1 MIGPKSGLK
10 WSCRLASPATYGA
23 ESGQQRHQRGV
34 GRLLA
39 VGLNYPRGEKM
50 KLTRTAKFAL
60 AVVASS
66 ALAVSLLTPAQAA
79 TRSTVILHETNPIT
93 GLNCS
98 LSATN
103 STTCSAV
110 NYLQGAGF
118 NYYNNKKE
126 LIPNTIFGSYKIVKK
141 SATDFRTS
149 WTVNPGRVWSDGT
162 PITGEDLLLSHV
174 LQSDA
179 YSIAAGLGDPKSKTE
194 KPAFNGLGYSGVY
207 ATNIVGEPT
216 LSADKMT
223 VTLRFKKPIANW
235 DLYGPGPGSVHA
247 LVLMA
252 EGKKA
257 LGTVAENEAARAR
270 FVTAFNNKDTAL
282 LKKMGEIWT
291 KDYTITTVDKTTNPL
306 LLISNGGFILESAV
320 AKTSVTLKKNPKY
333 NSGPAMSGTIDTVV
347 FKFIGDGT
355 AAAQALANGEL
366 DVYAGQATAD
376 GVALLKKISAVNVT
390 GKSEVAYEHW
400 DLHYDTV
407 PDEAPYTGLFSV
419 KDGAKSLALRKAF
432 LLALPRDEIMSKLI
446 APINGETTAIK
457 STWVAPGSALYTK
470 VSAANGS
477 NFYTRGTQETR
488 NASALALVQKY
499 YPNVLKSP
507 LKVRVLVP
515 GNNPRRASEF
525 ALAKANLAKVGFD
538 LVGDVR
544 TDWPSKL
551 GNSDYDAYFFAWVAS
566 SVTQRQSAE
575 VFDTNG
581 GNNIIGY
588 SNSTVDGIISTLDAP
603 LSISVLAAKYIA
615 IERLTNA
622 DAITIGVFIHPGVVA
637 INKEL
642 KNLKPSPLS
651 PQMVWNYWEWTY

>member
-1 MIGPKSGLK
+1 MWG
-10 WSCRLASPATYGA
+10 WY
-23 ESGQQRHQRGV
+23 
-34 GRLLA
+34 GRLSPPMGRCGVSRLFTCA
-39 VGLNYPRGEKM
+39 QLTPQGGLM
-50 KLTRTAKFAL
+50 KLNRSAKFAL
-60 AVVASS
+60 AITASA

-110 NYLQGAGF
+110 GYLQGNGF
-118 NYYNNKKE
+118 NYYNDKKE
-126 LIPNTIFGSYKIVKK
+126 LVKNTVFGSYKIVKNT
-141 SATDFRTS
+141 ATDFRTS
-149 WTVNPGRVWSDGT
+149 WTVAPGRVWSDGT

-174 LQSDA
+174 LSSNA
-179 YSIAAGLGDPKSKTE
+179 YSIAAGLGDPKSKTD

-207 ATNIVGEPT
+207 DANIVGEPT

-235 DLYGPGPGSVHA
+235 DLYGPGPSPVHTMI
-247 LVLMA
+247 LMA

-257 LGTVAENEAARAR
+257 LGTVAENTAARAR
-270 FVTAFNNKDTAL
+270 FVAAFNAKDSTL
-282 LKKMGEIWT
+282 LKKLGKIWSE
-291 KDYTITTVDKTTNPL
+291 DYTITTVDKSTNPL
-306 LLISNGGFILESAV
+306 LLVGNGGFIIDNAV

-333 NSGPAMSGTIDTVV
+333 NSGPAMTGSIDTVV

-376 GVALLKKISAVNVT
+376 GVAALKKITNVNVV
-390 GKSEVAYEHW
+390 GISNVAYEHW

-407 PDEAPYTGLFSV
+407 PGEDPYTGLFSV
-419 KDGAKSLALRKAF
+419 KDGAKSKALRQAF
-432 LLALPRDEIMSKLI
+432 LLGLPREEIMTKLI
-446 APINGETTAIK
+446 APINGVTTPIQ
-457 STWVAPGSALYTK
+457 STWVSPGSSMYANVT
-470 VSAANGS
+470 AGNGS
-477 NFYTRGTQETR
+477 SALSRGSQESR
-488 NASALALVQKY
+488 NAAALALVKKY
-499 YPNVLKSP
+499 YPKVLSNP

-538 LVGDVR
+538 LQGEVR

-551 GNSDYDAYFFAWVAS
+551 GTSDYDVYFFAWVAS

-581 GNNIIGY
+581 GNNILGY
-588 SNSTVDGIISTLDAP
+588 SNAKVDALIATLDSP
-603 LSISVLAAKYIA
+603 LSDATLANTYKQ
-615 IERLTNA
+615 IEYLTNN
-622 DAITIGVFIHPGVVA
+622 DAITVGVFVHPGVVA
-637 INKEL
+637 VNKDL
-642 KNLKPSPLS
+642 KNVKPGPLS
-651 PQMVWNYWEWTY
+651 PQMVWNFWEWTY

>member
-1 MIGPKSGLK
+1 
-10 WSCRLASPATYGA
+10 
-23 ESGQQRHQRGV
+23 
-34 GRLLA
+34 
-39 VGLNYPRGEKM
+39 M
-50 KLTRTAKFAL
+50 KFTRSAKFAL
-60 AVVASS
+60 AAAAAA

-110 NYLQGAGF
+110 SYLQGAGF

-126 LIPNTIFGSYKIVKK
+126 LVKNTIFGSYKITKK
-141 SATDFRTS
+141 SANDFRVQY
-149 WTVNPGRVWSDGT
+149 TVNPGRVWSDGT
-162 PITGEDLLLSHV
+162 PIDGVDLLLSHV
-174 LQSDA
+174 LSSDA
-179 YSIAAGLGDPKSKTE
+179 YSIAAGLGDPKSKTT

-207 ATNIVGEPT
+207 ADNIVGDPV
-216 LSADKMT
+216 LSADKMS
-223 VTLRFKKPIANW
+223 VTLQYKKPIANW
-235 DLYGPGPGSVHA
+235 DLYGPGPAAVHT

-252 EGKKA
+252 DGKTSLQSASANQDAKDRF
-257 LGTVAENEAARAR
+257 LAA
-270 FVTAFNNKDTAL
+270 FKSKDTAL
-282 LKKMGEIWT
+282 LKKMGKIWSE
-291 KDYTITTVDKTTNPL
+291 DYTITTVDSKTNPL
-306 LLISNGGFILESAV
+306 LLVSNGGFILDSAV
-320 AKTSVTLKKNPKY
+320 AKTSVTLVKNPKY
-333 NSGPAMSGTIDTVV
+333 NSGPAMSGTIDKVV

-366 DVYAGQATAD
+366 DVYSGQATAD
-376 GVALLKKISAVNVT
+376 GVAKLKAISAVNLV
-390 GKSEVAYEHW
+390 GVNNVAYEHW

-432 LLALPRDEIMSKLI
+432 LLAIPRNEIMEKLI
-446 APINGETTAIK
+446 APINGVTTPIQ
-457 STWVAPGSALYTK
+457 STWVSPGSATYDK
-470 VSAANGS
+470 VIAANGS
-477 NFYTRGTQETR
+477 AFYSRGTQETR

-499 YPNVLKSP
+499 YPDVLKSP

-525 ALAKANLAKVGFD
+525 ALAKANMAKVGFD

-581 GNNIIGY
+581 GNNILGY
-588 SNSTVDGIISTLDAP
+588 SNPAVDGIISTLDSP
-603 LSISVLAAKYIA
+603 LSDSLLAAKYIQ

-622 DAITIGVFIHPGVVA
+622 DAITIGVFVHPGVVA
-637 INKEL
+637 VNKDL
-642 KNLKPSPLS
+642 KNVKPAPLS

>member
-1 MIGPKSGLK
+1 
-10 WSCRLASPATYGA
+10 
-23 ESGQQRHQRGV
+23 
-34 GRLLA
+34 
-39 VGLNYPRGEKM
+39 M
-50 KLTRTAKFAL
+50 KLTRGAKFAL
-60 AVVASS
+60 AVAASS

-79 TRSTVILHETNPIT
+79 TRSTVILHETNSIT

-110 NYLQGAGF
+110 SYLQGMGF

-126 LIPNTIFGSYKIVKK
+126 LVKNSTFGSYKLVKNT
-141 SATDFRTS
+141 ATDFRVMY
-149 WTVNPGRVWSDGT
+149 TVAPGRVWSDGT
-162 PITGEDLLLSHV
+162 PITGVDLLLSHV
-174 LQSDA
+174 LNSNA
-179 YSIAAGLGDPKSKTE
+179 YSIAAGLGDPEGKDA
-194 KPAFNGLGYSGVY
+194 PAFNGLGYSGVY
-207 ATNIVGEPT
+207 DANIVGVPT
-216 LSADKMT
+216 LSADEMS
-223 VTLRFKKPIANW
+223 VTLQYKKRIANW
-235 DLYGPGPGSVHA
+235 DVYGPGPSSVHA

-252 EGKKA
+252 EGKTE
-257 LGTVAENEAARAR
+257 LQSVAANNAAKDR
-270 FVTAFNNKDTAL
+270 FLAAFKSKDTAL
-282 LKKMGEIWT
+282 LKKMGKIWT
-291 KDYTITTVDKTTNPL
+291 NDYTITTVDSKTNPL
-306 LLISNGGFILESAV
+306 LLISNGGFILDSAV

-376 GVALLKKISAVNVT
+376 GVAKLKAIQNVNVI
-390 GKSEVAYEHW
+390 GKEEVAYEHW
-400 DLHYDTV
+400 DLHYNTA

-432 LLALPRDEIMSKLI
+432 LLALPRVEIIEKLI
-446 APINGETTAIK
+446 APINGVTTPIA
-457 STWVAPGSALYTK
+457 STWVSPGSALYAK
-470 VSAANGS
+470 VTSANGS
-477 NFYTRGTQETR
+477 SFYSRGTQETR
-488 NASALALVQKY
+488 NKSALALVQKF
-499 YPNVLKSP
+499 YPNALKSP

-525 ALAKANLAKVGFD
+525 ALAKANMAKVGFD

-581 GNNIIGY
+581 GNNILGY
-588 SNSTVDGIISTLDAP
+588 SNPAVDAIIATLDAP
-603 LSISVLAAKYIA
+603 LSESILAAKYIQ

-622 DAITIGVFIHPGVVA
+622 DAITLGVFIHPGVAAV
-637 INKEL
+637 NKDL
-642 KNLKPSPLS
+642 KNVKPGPLS

>member
-1 MIGPKSGLK
+1 MGQVD
-10 WSCRLASPATYGA
+10 SPQT
-23 ESGQQRHQRGV
+23 
-34 GRLLA
+34 LL
-39 VGLNYPRGEKM
+39 LIPRGGSM
-50 KLTRTAKFAL
+50 KFTRSAKFAL
-60 AVVASS
+60 AAAASA

-110 NYLQGAGF
+110 GYLQGAGF

-126 LIPNTIFGSYKIVKK
+126 LIKNTVFGSYKIVKN
-141 SATDFRTS
+141 SATDFRTQ

-174 LQSDA
+174 LNSDA
-179 YSIAAGLGDPKSKTE
+179 YSKAAGLGDPKDK
-194 KPAFNGLGYSGVY
+194 KVAPAFNGLGYSGVY
-207 ATNIVGEPT
+207 ADNIVGEPV

-223 VTLRFKKPIANW
+223 VTLQFKKKIANW
-235 DLYGPGPGSVHA
+235 DLYGPGPASVHT

-252 EGKKA
+252 EGATK
-257 LGTVAENEAARAR
+257 LGTVAENVAARDR
-270 FVTAFNNKDTAL
+270 FVKAFTSKDTAL
-282 LKKMGEIWT
+282 LTKMGKVWT
-291 KDYTITTVDKTTNPL
+291 NDYTITTVDSKTNPL
-306 LLISNGGFILESAV
+306 LLVGNGGFIIDNAV
-320 AKTSVTLKKNPKY
+320 AKTSVTLVKNPKY
-333 NSGPAMSGTIDTVV
+333 NSGPAMSGTIDKVV

-366 DVYAGQATAD
+366 DVYSGQATAD
-376 GVALLKKISAVNVT
+376 GVAKLKAIQNVNVV
-390 GKSEVAYEHW
+390 GVNNVAYEHW
-400 DLHYDTV
+400 DLHYDTA

-432 LLALPRDEIMSKLI
+432 LLALPRNEIMEKLI
-446 APINGETTAIK
+446 APINGVANPIQ
-457 STWVAPGSALYTK
+457 STWISPGSAAYDKL
-470 VSAANGS
+470 VAANGS
-477 NFYTRGTQETR
+477 AFYSRGTQETR

-525 ALAKANLAKVGFD
+525 ALAKANMAKVGFE
-538 LVGDVR
+538 LVGEVR

-588 SNSTVDGIISTLDAP
+588 SNKTVDGIIATLDAP
-603 LSISVLAAKYIA
+603 MSESLLVAKYIQ

-637 INKEL
+637 VNKDL
-642 KNLKPSPLS
+642 KNVKPAPLS

>member
-1 MIGPKSGLK
+1 
-10 WSCRLASPATYGA
+10 
-23 ESGQQRHQRGV
+23 
-34 GRLLA
+34 
-39 VGLNYPRGEKM
+39 M
-50 KLTRTAKFAL
+50 KFTRSAKFAL
-60 AVVASS
+60 ATAASA
-66 ALAVSLLTPAQAA
+66 ALAFSLLTPASAN

-110 NYLQGAGF
+110 SYLQGAGF

-126 LIPNTIFGSYKIVKK
+126 LVRNTVFGSYKVVKN

-174 LQSDA
+174 LSSNA
-179 YSIAAGLGDPKSKTE
+179 YSIAAGLGDPEGKDA
-194 KPAFNGLGYSGVY
+194 PAFNGLGYSGVY
-207 ATNIVGEPT
+207 DANIVGEPT

-223 VTLRFKKPIANW
+223 VTLRFKKRIANW
-235 DLYGPGPGSVHA
+235 DLYGPGPASVHA

-252 EGKKA
+252 EGKDK
-257 LGTVAENEAARAR
+257 LGTVAENEAARDR
-270 FVTAFNNKDTAL
+270 FVKAFRDKDTTL
-282 LKKMGEIWT
+282 LKKMGKVWT
-291 KDYTITTVDKTTNPL
+291 EDYLITTVDSKTNPL
-306 LLISNGGFILESAV
+306 LLVGNGGFQLESAV

-333 NSGPAMSGTIDTVV
+333 NSGPAMSGSVDTVV

-366 DVYAGQATAD
+366 DIYSGQATAD
-376 GVALLKKISAVNVT
+376 GVAKLKSIKNVNVIGT
-390 GKSEVAYEHW
+390 DDVAYEHW

-407 PDEAPYTGLFSV
+407 TGEAPYTGLFSV
-419 KDGAKSLALRKAF
+419 KDGARSKALRQAF
-432 LLALPRDEIMSKLI
+432 LLALPRNEMMEKLI
-446 APINGETTAIK
+446 APINGETEPIR
-457 STWVAPGSALYTK
+457 STWISPGSAAYSKLI
-470 VSAANGS
+470 AANGS
-477 NFYTRGTQETR
+477 AFYSRGTQESR
-488 NASALALVQKY
+488 NKSALALVRKF
-499 YPNVLKSP
+499 YPNALKSP

-525 ALAKANLAKVGFD
+525 ALAKANMAKVGFD

-575 VFDTNG
+575 IFDTNG
-581 GNNIIGY
+581 GNNILGY
-588 SNSTVDGIISTLDAP
+588 SNKRVDAIIATLDAP
-603 LSISVLAAKYIA
+603 MSESALVNKYIQ

-622 DAITIGVFIHPGVVA
+622 DAITIGVFIFPGVVA
-637 INKEL
+637 VNKDL
-642 KNLKPSPLS
+642 KNVKPGPLS
-651 PQMVWNYWEWTY
+651 PTMVWNYWEWTY

>member
-1 MIGPKSGLK
+1 MYPITPQGGL
-10 WSCRLASPATYGA
+10 
-23 ESGQQRHQRGV
+23 
-34 GRLLA
+34 
-39 VGLNYPRGEKM
+39 M
-50 KLTRTAKFAL
+50 KLQRSAKFAL
-60 AVVASS
+60 AITASA

-110 NYLQGAGF
+110 NYLQGMGF
-118 NYYNNKKE
+118 NYYNDKKE
-126 LIPNTIFGSYKIVKK
+126 LVKNTVFGSYKIVKN
-141 SATDFRTS
+141 SPTDFRTQ

-162 PITGEDLLLSHV
+162 PITGEDLLMSHV

-207 ATNIVGEPT
+207 AANIVGEPT
-216 LSADKMT
+216 LSADKMS

-235 DLYGPGPGSVHA
+235 DLYGPGPSSVHA

-257 LGTVAENEAARAR
+257 LGTVAENIAARDR
-270 FVTAFNNKDTAL
+270 FVTAFNAKDSTL
-282 LKKMGEIWT
+282 LKKMGKVWT
-291 KDYTITTVDKTTNPL
+291 EDFTITTVDKTTNPL
-306 LLISNGGFILESAV
+306 LLISNGGFIIDNAV

-376 GVALLKKISAVNVT
+376 GVAALKKISNVNVV
-390 GKSEVAYEHW
+390 GINNVAYEHW

-419 KDGAKSLALRKAF
+419 KDGAKSLALRQAF
-432 LLALPRDEIMSKLI
+432 LLGIPRDEIMEKLI
-446 APINGETTAIK
+446 APINGVKTPIN
-457 STWVAPGSALYTK
+457 STWVSPGSALYAK
-470 VSAANGS
+470 VTAANGS
-477 NFYTRGTQETR
+477 ERITRGTQESR
-488 NASALALVQKY
+488 NLTALNLVKKY

-525 ALAKANLAKVGFD
+525 ALAKANMAKIGFD

-551 GNSDYDAYFFAWVAS
+551 GNSDYDVYFFAWVAS

-588 SNSTVDGIISTLDAP
+588 SNPAVDGIIATLDSP
-603 LSISVLAAKYIA
+603 LSEAILGAKYIA

-622 DAITIGVFIHPGVVA
+622 DAITTGVFVHPGVVA
-637 INKEL
+637 VNKDL
-642 KNLKPSPLS
+642 KNVRPGPLS
-651 PQMVWNYWEWTY
+651 PQMVWNFWEWTY

>member
-1 MIGPKSGLK
+1 MGQVD
-10 WSCRLASPATYGA
+10 SPQT
-23 ESGQQRHQRGV
+23 
-34 GRLLA
+34 LL
-39 VGLNYPRGEKM
+39 LIPRGGTM
-50 KLTRTAKFAL
+50 KLNRSAKYAFA
-60 AVVASS
+60 VAAAA

-110 NYLQGAGF
+110 SYIQGAGF

-126 LIPNTIFGSYKIVKK
+126 LVKNTVFGSYKITKK
-141 SATDFRTS
+141 SATDFRVQY
-149 WTVNPGRVWSDGT
+149 TVNPGRVWSDGT
-162 PITGEDLLLSHV
+162 PIDAVDLLLSHV
-174 LQSDA
+174 LSSDA
-179 YSIAAGLGDPKSKTE
+179 YSIAAGLGDPKSKTA

-207 ATNIVGEPT
+207 ADNIVGEPV
-216 LSADKMT
+216 LSADKMS
-223 VTLRFKKPIANW
+223 VTLQYKKPIANW
-235 DLYGPGPGSVHA
+235 DIYGPGPSPVHT

-252 EGKKA
+252 EGKTSLQSVSANQDAKDRF
-257 LGTVAENEAARAR
+257 LAAYKS
-270 FVTAFNNKDTAL
+270 KDTAL
-282 LKKMGEIWT
+282 LKKIGKIWSE
-291 KDYTITTVDKTTNPL
+291 DYTITTVDSKTNPL
-306 LLISNGGFILESAV
+306 LLVGNGGFILESAV
-320 AKTSVTLKKNPKY
+320 AKTSVTLVKNPKY
-333 NSGPAMSGTIDTVV
+333 NSGPAMSGTVDKVV

-376 GVALLKKISAVNVT
+376 GVAKLKSISSVNVVGT
-390 GKSEVAYEHW
+390 DQVAYEHW

-407 PDEAPYTGLFSV
+407 VDEAPYTGLFSV
-419 KDGAKSLALRKAF
+419 KDGAKSKALRQAF
-432 LLALPRDEIMSKLI
+432 LLALPRNEIMAKLI
-446 APINGETTAIK
+446 APINGVTTPIA
-457 STWVAPGSALYTK
+457 STWVAPGSAMYDK
-470 VSAANGS
+470 VTASNGS
-477 NFYTRGTQETR
+477 FFYSRGTQETR
-488 NASALALVQKY
+488 NASALALVQKF
-499 YPNVLKSP
+499 YPNALKSP

-525 ALAKANLAKVGFD
+525 ALAKANMAKVGFD

-581 GNNIIGY
+581 GNNILGY
-588 SNSTVDGIISTLDAP
+588 SNPAVDAIIATLDAP
-603 LSISVLAAKYIA
+603 MSDSLLAAKYIQ

-622 DAITIGVFIHPGVVA
+622 DAITTGVFIHPGVVA
-637 INKEL
+637 VNKDL
-642 KNLKPSPLS
+642 KNVKPGPLS

>member
-1 MIGPKSGLK
+1 MGLVD
-10 WSCRLASPATYGA
+10 SPQTLFFNPQG
-23 ESGQQRHQRGV
+23 GTMKFTRG
-34 GRLLA
+34 
-39 VGLNYPRGEKM
+39 
-50 KLTRTAKFAL
+50 AKFAL
-60 AVVASS
+60 ATAASA
-66 ALAVSLLTPAQAA
+66 ALAFSLLTPAQAA

-110 NYLQGAGF
+110 SYLQSAGF

-126 LIPNTIFGSYKIVKK
+126 LIRNTVFGSYKVVKN
-141 SATDFRTS
+141 SATDFRTQ

-174 LQSDA
+174 LSSNA
-179 YSIAAGLGDPKSKTE
+179 YSIAAGLGDPEGKDA
-194 KPAFNGLGYSGVY
+194 PAFNGLGYSGVY
-207 ATNIVGEPT
+207 DANIVGEPT

-223 VTLRFKKPIANW
+223 VTLRFKKRIANW
-235 DLYGPGPGSVHA
+235 DLYGVGPSPVHT

-252 EGKKA
+252 EGKEK
-257 LGTVAENEAARAR
+257 LGTVAENEAARDR
-270 FVTAFNNKDTAL
+270 FVDAFRDKDTAL
-282 LKKMGEIWT
+282 LKKMGKVWT
-291 KDYTITTVDKTTNPL
+291 DDYTITTVNDKTNPL
-306 LLISNGGFILESAV
+306 LLVGNGGFQLESAV

-333 NSGPAMSGTIDTVV
+333 NSGPAMSGSVDTVV

-366 DVYAGQATAD
+366 DVYSGQATAD
-376 GVALLKKISAVNVT
+376 GVAKLKAIKNVNVV
-390 GKSEVAYEHW
+390 GKDEVAYEHW
-400 DLHYDTV
+400 DLHYDTA

-419 KDGAKSLALRKAF
+419 KDGARSKALRQAF
-432 LLALPRDEIMSKLI
+432 LLALPRQEMMEKLI
-446 APINGETTAIK
+446 APINGETEPIR
-457 STWVAPGSALYTK
+457 STWLAPGSAAYDKL
-470 VSAANGS
+470 VAANGS
-477 NFYTRGTQETR
+477 AFFSRGTQASR
-488 NASALALVQKY
+488 NKSALALVRKF
-499 YPNVLKSP
+499 YPNALKNP

-538 LVGDVR
+538 LVGEVR

-566 SVTQRQSAE
+566 AVTQRQSAE

-581 GNNIIGY
+581 GNNILGY
-588 SNSTVDGIISTLDAP
+588 SNKAVDAIIATLDTPMSENA
-603 LSISVLAAKYIA
+603 LVNKYIQ

-622 DAITIGVFIHPGVVA
+622 DAVTLGVFIHPGVVA
-637 INKEL
+637 VNKDL
-642 KNLKPSPLS
+642 KNVKPGPLS
-651 PQMVWNYWEWTY
+651 PTMVWNYWEWTY

>member
-1 MIGPKSGLK
+1 
-10 WSCRLASPATYGA
+10 
-23 ESGQQRHQRGV
+23 
-34 GRLLA
+34 
-39 VGLNYPRGEKM
+39 M
-50 KLTRTAKFAL
+50 KLTRGAKFAL
-60 AVVASS
+60 ALVASS

-79 TRSTVILHETNPIT
+79 TRSTVILHETNSIT

-118 NYYNNKKE
+118 NYYNDKKE
-126 LIPNTIFGSYKIVKK
+126 LVKNTVFGSYKIVKNTP
-141 SATDFRTS
+141 TDFRTS
-149 WTVNPGRVWSDGT
+149 WTVNPGRLWSDGT

-174 LQSDA
+174 TQSDA
-179 YSIAAGLGDPKSKTE
+179 YSIAAGLGDPKSKTA
-194 KPAFNGLGYSGVY
+194 KPAFNGLGYSSVY
-207 ATNIVGEPT
+207 ADNIVGEPT

-235 DLYGPGPGSVHA
+235 DLYGPGPSAVHA

-257 LGTVAENEAARAR
+257 LGTVAENIAARDR

-282 LKKMGEIWT
+282 LKKMGDVWT
-291 KDYTITTVDKTTNPL
+291 NDFTITTVNSSTNPL
-306 LLISNGGFILESAV
+306 LLVGNGGFIIDNAV

-376 GVALLKKISAVNVT
+376 GVAALKKISNVNVV
-390 GKSEVAYEHW
+390 GINNVAYEHW
-400 DLHYDTV
+400 DLHYNTV

-432 LLALPRDEIMSKLI
+432 ILAIPRDEIMTKLI
-446 APINGETTAIK
+446 APINGVTKPIS
-457 STWVAPGSALYTK
+457 STWVSPGSALYEK
-470 VSAANGS
+470 VTAANGS
-477 NFYTRGTQETR
+477 AFYNRGTQDSR

-499 YPNVLKSP
+499 YPNALKSP
-507 LKVRVLVP
+507 IKVRVLVP

-525 ALAKANLAKVGFD
+525 ALAKANMAKVGFE

-566 SVTQRQSAE
+566 SVTQRQSAA
-575 VFDTNG
+575 VFDTDG
-581 GNNIIGY
+581 GNNILGY
-588 SNSTVDGIISTLDAP
+588 SNPAVDAIIATLDAP
-603 LSISVLAAKYIA
+603 LKETILAQKYIA

-622 DAITIGVFIHPGVVA
+622 DAITVGVFVHPGVVA
-637 INKEL
+637 VNKDL
-642 KNLKPSPLS
+642 KNVKPAPLS
-651 PQMVWNYWEWTY
+651 PQMVWNFWEWTY

>member
-1 MIGPKSGLK
+1 
-10 WSCRLASPATYGA
+10 
-23 ESGQQRHQRGV
+23 
-34 GRLLA
+34 
-39 VGLNYPRGEKM
+39 M
-50 KLTRTAKFAL
+50 KFTRSAKFAL
-60 AVVASS
+60 AAAAAA

-110 NYLQGAGF
+110 SYLQGAGF

-126 LIPNTIFGSYKIVKK
+126 LVKNTIFGSYKITKK
-141 SATDFRTS
+141 SANDFRVQY
-149 WTVNPGRVWSDGT
+149 TVNPGRVWSDGT
-162 PITGEDLLLSHV
+162 PIDGVDLLLSHV
-174 LQSDA
+174 LSSDA
-179 YSIAAGLGDPKSKTE
+179 YSIAAGLGDPKSKTT

-207 ATNIVGEPT
+207 ADNIVGDPV
-216 LSADKMT
+216 LSADKMS
-223 VTLRFKKPIANW
+223 VTLQYKKPIANW
-235 DLYGPGPGSVHA
+235 DLYGPGPAAVHT

-252 EGKKA
+252 DGKTSLQSASANQDAKD
-257 LGTVAENEAARAR
+257 R
-270 FVTAFNNKDTAL
+270 FLDAFKSKDTAL
-282 LKKMGEIWT
+282 LKKIGKIWSE
-291 KDYTITTVDKTTNPL
+291 DYTITTVDSKTNPL
-306 LLISNGGFILESAV
+306 LLVSNGGFILDSAV
-320 AKTSVTLKKNPKY
+320 AKTSVTLVKNPKY
-333 NSGPAMSGTIDTVV
+333 NSGPAMSGTIDKVV

-366 DVYAGQATAD
+366 DVYSGQATAD
-376 GVALLKKISAVNVT
+376 GVAKLKAISAVNLV
-390 GKSEVAYEHW
+390 GVNNVAYEHW

-432 LLALPRDEIMSKLI
+432 LLAIPRNEIMEKLI
-446 APINGETTAIK
+446 APINGVTTPIQ
-457 STWVAPGSALYTK
+457 STWVSPGSATYDK
-470 VSAANGS
+470 VIAANGS
-477 NFYTRGTQETR
+477 AFYSRGTQETR

-499 YPNVLKSP
+499 YPNALKQP
-507 LKVRVLVP
+507 VKVRVLVP

-525 ALAKANLAKVGFD
+525 ALAKANMAKVGFD

-581 GNNIIGY
+581 GNNILGY
-588 SNSTVDGIISTLDAP
+588 SNPAVDGIISTLDSP
-603 LSISVLAAKYIA
+603 LSDSLLAAKYIQ

-622 DAITIGVFIHPGVVA
+622 DAITIGVFVHPGVVA
-637 INKEL
+637 VNKDL
-642 KNLKPSPLS
+642 KNVKPAPLS

>member
-1 MIGPKSGLK
+1 
-10 WSCRLASPATYGA
+10 
-23 ESGQQRHQRGV
+23 
-34 GRLLA
+34 
-39 VGLNYPRGEKM
+39 M
-50 KLTRTAKFAL
+50 KLQRSAKFAL
-60 AVVASS
+60 AITASA

-79 TRSTVILHETNPIT
+79 TRSTVILHETNAIT

-110 NYLQGAGF
+110 SYLQGAGF

-126 LIPNTIFGSYKIVKK
+126 LVKNTVFGSYKITKNTK
-141 SATDFRTS
+141 TDFRTS

-179 YSIAAGLGDPKSKTE
+179 YSIAAGLGDPTSKTA

-207 ATNIVGEPT
+207 ADNIVGEPT

-235 DLYGPGPGSVHA
+235 DLYGPGPASVHA
-247 LVLMA
+247 LVLLA
-252 EGKKA
+252 EGKKD
-257 LGTVAENEAARAR
+257 LGTVAQNEAARDR
-270 FVTAFNNKDTAL
+270 FVTAFNAKDSVL
-282 LKKMGEIWT
+282 LKKIGKVWSE
-291 KDYTITTVDKTTNPL
+291 DFTITTVDKTTNPL
-306 LLISNGGFILESAV
+306 LLVSNGGFILDSAV

-333 NSGPAMSGTIDTVV
+333 NSGPAMSGSIDTVV

-376 GVALLKKISAVNVT
+376 GVAALKKISAVNVV
-390 GKSEVAYEHW
+390 GVEQVAYEHW

-407 PDEAPYTGLFSV
+407 VDEAPYTGLFSV
-419 KDGAKSLALRKAF
+419 KDGAKSLALRQAF
-432 LLALPRDEIMSKLI
+432 LLGIPRDEIMEKLI
-446 APINGETTAIK
+446 APINGVTTPLS
-457 STWVAPGSALYTK
+457 STWVSPGSALYSK
-470 VSAANGS
+470 VIAANGS
-477 NFYTRGTQETR
+477 SFLTRGTQASR
-488 NASALALVQKY
+488 NLTALNLVKKY
-499 YPNVLKSP
+499 YPNALKSP
-507 LKVRVLVP
+507 VKVRVLVP

-525 ALAKANLAKVGFD
+525 ALAKANMAKIGFD

-544 TDWPSKL
+544 TDWPSLL
-551 GNSDYDAYFFAWVAS
+551 GNSNYDAYFFAWVAS

-575 VFDTNG
+575 VFDSNG
-581 GNNIIGY
+581 GNNILGY
-588 SNSTVDGIISTLDAP
+588 SNPAVDGIIATLDTP
-603 LSISVLAAKYIA
+603 LSEAILGAKYIA

-622 DAITIGVFIHPGVVA
+622 DAITTGVFVHPGVVA
-637 INKEL
+637 VNKDL
-642 KNLKPSPLS
+642 KNVKPGPLS

>member
-1 MIGPKSGLK
+1 MGQVD
-10 WSCRLASPATYGA
+10 SPQT
-23 ESGQQRHQRGV
+23 
-34 GRLLA
+34 LL
-39 VGLNYPRGEKM
+39 LIPRGGTM
-50 KLTRTAKFAL
+50 KLNRSAKYAFA
-60 AVVASS
+60 VAAAA

-110 NYLQGAGF
+110 SYIQGAGF

-126 LIPNTIFGSYKIVKK
+126 LVKNTVFGSYKITKK
-141 SATDFRTS
+141 SATDFRVQY
-149 WTVNPGRVWSDGT
+149 TVNPGRVWSDGT
-162 PITGEDLLLSHV
+162 PIDAVDLLLSHV
-174 LQSDA
+174 LSSDA
-179 YSIAAGLGDPKSKTE
+179 YSIAAGLGDPKSKTA

-207 ATNIVGEPT
+207 ADNIVGEPV
-216 LSADKMT
+216 LSADHMS
-223 VTLRFKKPIANW
+223 VTLQYKKPIANW
-235 DLYGPGPGSVHA
+235 DIYGPGPSPVHT

-252 EGKKA
+252 EGKTSLQSVSA
-257 LGTVAENEAARAR
+257 NEAAKDR
-270 FVTAFNNKDTAL
+270 FLAAFNAKDSTL
-282 LKKMGEIWT
+282 LKKIGKIWSE
-291 KDYTITTVDKTTNPL
+291 DYTITTVDSKTNPL
-306 LLISNGGFILESAV
+306 LLVSNGGFIIDSAV
-320 AKTSVTLKKNPKY
+320 AKTSVTLVKNPKY
-333 NSGPAMSGTIDTVV
+333 NSGPALSGTVDKIV

-376 GVALLKKISAVNVT
+376 GVAALKKISSVNVVGT
-390 GKSEVAYEHW
+390 DQVAYEHW

-407 PDEAPYTGLFSV
+407 VDEAPYTGLFSV
-419 KDGAKSLALRKAF
+419 KDGAKSKALRQAF
-432 LLALPRDEIMSKLI
+432 LLALPRNEIMEKLI
-446 APINGETTAIK
+446 APINGVTTPIS
-457 STWVAPGSALYTK
+457 STWVAPGSAMYDK
-470 VSAANGS
+470 VIASNGS
-477 NFYTRGTQETR
+477 SFYSRGTQETR
-488 NASALALVQKY
+488 NASALALVQKF
-499 YPNVLKSP
+499 YPNALKSP
-507 LKVRVLVP
+507 IKVRVLVP

-525 ALAKANLAKVGFD
+525 ALAKANMAKVGFD

-581 GNNIIGY
+581 GNNILGY
-588 SNSTVDGIISTLDAP
+588 TNSAVDAIIATLDAP
-603 LSISVLAAKYIA
+603 MSDSLLAAKYIQ

-622 DAITIGVFIHPGVVA
+622 DAITTGVFIHPGVVA
-637 INKEL
+637 VNKDL
-642 KNLKPSPLS
+642 KNVKPGPLS